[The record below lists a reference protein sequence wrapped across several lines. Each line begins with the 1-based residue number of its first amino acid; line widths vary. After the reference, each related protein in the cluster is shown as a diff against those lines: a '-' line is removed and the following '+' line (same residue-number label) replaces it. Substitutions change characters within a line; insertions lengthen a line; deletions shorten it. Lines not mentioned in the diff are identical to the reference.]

1 MMNTTKFVELYKAC
15 EERAQP
21 AAAGRGGK
29 GGKAFLP
36 EDRATLVQA
45 MRLTHQT
52 PVQLGYALSLE
63 LGGSVARH
71 ANRLR
76 IFQEQVGRGDL
87 VMGHK
92 PVNAQSTGFKFYP
105 SPAKPVQPTPKAF
118 VLVPEHKQMTVDVAH
133 RLVAFDCELGQQQAI
148 LDNLKENYE
157 AQLDKQVKLIQNIT
171 TEMNT
176 LKAEYNVA

>member
-1 MMNTTKFVELYKAC
+1 MMNTTKFVQLYKAC
-15 EERAQP
+15 EDRAHP

-36 EDRATLVQA
+36 EDRVSLVAA
-45 MRLTHQT
+45 MRLSRQT

-76 IFQEQVGRGDL
+76 IFEEQVSRDQL

-92 PVNAQSTGFKFYP
+92 PVNAPTSFKYVAP
-105 SPAKPVQPTPKAF
+105 KATPAPQAF

-133 RLVAFDCELGQQQAI
+133 RLVAFDCELGQLQAE
-148 LDNLKENYE
+148 LDNLKENFQI
-157 AQLDKQVKLIQNIT
+157 QLDKKQQLIQNRT
-171 TEMNT
+171 TELNK